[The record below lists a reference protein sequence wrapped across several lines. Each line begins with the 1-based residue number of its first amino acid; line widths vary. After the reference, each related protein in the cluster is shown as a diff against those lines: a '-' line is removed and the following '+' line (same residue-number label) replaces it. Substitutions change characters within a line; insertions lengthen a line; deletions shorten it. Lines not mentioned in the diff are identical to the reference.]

1 MSSIQEKKERLAKL
15 DATRAQIA
23 DFLKWKFQNSSF
35 KGVWFYLM
43 LTPAVAGVSHYLR
56 EGGKEGLAIALWIG
70 IGYVAI
76 PFWRE
81 AAYWKKAYTEHLWQV
96 ENFVSQLPPLERMT
110 VNSKLQEA
118 KQESDGK
125 LLRVVCEDA
134 ANAMFNARNNLI
146 KELTAQHEEGRIAPT
161 WWRQLKDDGL
171 EYQVKRLFQ
180 DLGFHASTTPSTG
193 DGGIDVVVDFGND
206 ATLLVQCKGWAGKVS
221 VATVRELA
229 GVVSHRRRASSN
241 HAYIG
246 CIVAANGLT
255 APAEGFAKANR
266 LIALDEYNLAE
277 LARRTSK
284 RQAIDYLESIS
295 PR

>member
-1 MSSIQEKKERLAKL
+1 MPALG
-15 DATRAQIA
+15 
-23 DFLKWKFQNSSF
+23 
-35 KGVWFYLM
+35 GVL
-43 LTPAVAGVSHYLR
+43 HYLR

-70 IGYVAI
+70 IGYFAI
-76 PFWRE
+76 PLWRE
-81 AAYWKKAYTEHLWQV
+81 SVYWKKAYNQHLGQV
-96 ENFVSQLPPLERMT
+96 EDFVNQLPPTERIAIDR
-110 VNSKLQEA
+110 KLLEA
-118 KQESDGK
+118 KQESNGK
-125 LLRVVCEDA
+125 LLRAVCEDA
-134 ANAMFNARNNLI
+134 ANAMLNARNNLI
-146 KELTAQHEEGRIAPT
+146 KELTAQHEEGRIVPT
-161 WWRQLKDDGL
+161 WWRQLRGDGL

-180 DLGFHASTTPSTG
+180 DLGFPASTTPSTG

-229 GVVSHRRRASSN
+229 GVVSNRRRMSSD